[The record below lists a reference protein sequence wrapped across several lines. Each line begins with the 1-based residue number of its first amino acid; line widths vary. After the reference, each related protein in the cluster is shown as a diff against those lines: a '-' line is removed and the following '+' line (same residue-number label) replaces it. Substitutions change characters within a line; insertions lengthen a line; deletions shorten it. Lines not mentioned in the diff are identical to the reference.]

1 MVARQAME
9 DHLFINTVDK
19 FWSISFF
26 SSSNMRFSIFSWS
39 KRMSLAPNPTVL
51 SSRRAVAP
59 RFDVMMIMV
68 FEKSTL
74 RPLLSVKTPSS
85 KTCKRTLKMS
95 GWAFSTLV
103 KRENRVW
110 FVANLLGQLPTFF
123 IPHIAWRSSIETA
136 GCKFL
141 HILTHIKADKG

>member
-1 MVARQAME
+1 MPFSARPSNQWFHHDLDNFLHVVAIQAME

-19 FWSISFF
+19 LRSISFF
-26 SSSNMRFSIFSWS
+26 NSSKMRFSIFSWS
-39 KRMSLAPNPTVL
+39 KRMSLAPKPTVL

-85 KTCKRTLKMS
+85 RTCKRTLKMS
-95 GWAFSTLV
+95 GWAFSTSS
-103 KRENRVW
+103 KSKTEYG
-110 FVANLLGQLPTFF
+110 FIANLLGQLP
-123 IPHIAWRSSIETA
+123 PSSYPT
-136 GCKFL
+136 
-141 HILTHIKADKG
+141 